1 MLSREEKLVRFGE
14 LLDRLGPGLSLTAD
28 RHILEGLFPADMTAA
43 AKTFAADRNCTFR
56 YEKQAEHGVFGRAY
70 FEDT

>member
-28 RHILEGLFPADMTAA
+28 LHILEGLFPADMIAA
-43 AKTFAADRNCTFR
+43 AKTFAADRSCAFR

-70 FEDT
+70 LKGM